1 MKGRKK
7 QNQSLLRE
15 AALCLLT
22 AALTAAVLT
31 GYHGRRQFALLD
43 GLCARL
49 VDSRAADRT
58 ALLQAVGDS
67 RRALARREPA
77 DKGLL
82 QAFGYGPADFLTGDW
97 SFDVWT
103 VLLCGTAGTLLSVLA
118 FRRQE
123 EAEQMRIRVLTDYLE
138 KVHMGGIFGQ
148 DSGTKATRPYP
159 SAMPFKEGAYGHLQD
174 EIYKTV
180 TFLYRTRD
188 EALAAKK
195 GYADNLQN
203 IAHQLKTPI
212 TAISLTAQLLGG
224 ADPPA
229 DRQQAKMRGQEGTQ
243 GQVQGQTQDRIQD
256 QAQDRSQDQTKDQS
270 QDQTQDQIQDQT
282 QDQRQGQTQEQIQD
296 QIQKQLARLTYLE
309 ESLLL
314 LARIDAGVL
323 PVKRQAADV
332 FTLLTLAADSL
343 EPLAARKKLSIIV
356 PEMGQVQIL
365 ADMEWMIEAV
375 MNLFKDCMEHS
386 PAGGAVHCSYRE
398 ELLYVRIRI
407 WDEGAGF
414 HEEELPHLF
423 RRFYRG
429 KDAPAGGIGIGLA
442 LSKELIEMQEGIL
455 MAGNLSEGGAFFEIR
470 MYSH

>member
-82 QAFGYGPADFLTGDW
+82 QAFGYGPADFLTGGW

-159 SAMPFKEGAYGHLQD
+159 SAMPFQEGAYGHLQD

-224 ADPPA
+224 ADPPT

-243 GQVQGQTQDRIQD
+243 GQVQGQ
-256 QAQDRSQDQTKDQS
+256 S
-270 QDQTQDQIQDQT
+270 
-282 QDQRQGQTQEQIQD
+282 QGQTQAQIRE
-296 QIQKQLARLTYLE
+296 QIQKQVARLTYLE

-343 EPLAARKKLSIIV
+343 EPLAARKKLSIII

-365 ADMEWMIEAV
+365 ADMEWTIEAV

-455 MAGNLSEGGAFFEIR
+455 MAGNLPEGGAFFEIR

>member
-82 QAFGYGPADFLTGDW
+82 QAFGYGPADFLTGGW

-243 GQVQGQTQDRIQD
+243 GQVQGQTQD
-256 QAQDRSQDQTKDQS
+256 
-270 QDQTQDQIQDQT
+270 QI
-282 QDQRQGQTQEQIQD
+282 RE
-296 QIQKQLARLTYLE
+296 QIQKQVARLTYLE

-343 EPLAARKKLSIIV
+343 ELLAARKKLSIIV
-356 PEMGQVQIL
+356 PEMGRVQIL

>member
-7 QNQSLLRE
+7 QKQSLLRE
-15 AALCLLT
+15 AAPCLLT

-77 DKGLL
+77 DEGFLH
-82 QAFGYGPADFLTGDW
+82 AFGYGPADFLTGGW
-97 SFDVWT
+97 SFDVRA

-123 EAEQMRIRVLTDYLE
+123 KAEQARIRVLTDYLE
-138 KVHMGGIFGQ
+138 KVHMGGHGLFCQ
-148 DSGTKATRPYP
+148 DSRTKMARPYP
-159 SAMPFKEGAYGHLQD
+159 SAMPFQEGAYGHLQD

-224 ADPPA
+224 EDPPA
-229 DRQQAKMRGQEGTQ
+229 DRQQAKMREQEGNQ
-243 GQVQGQTQDRIQD
+243 GQMQDQSQGQTQDQS
-256 QAQDRSQDQTKDQS
+256 QAQIR
-270 QDQTQDQIQDQT
+270 
-282 QDQRQGQTQEQIQD
+282 E
-296 QIQKQLARLTYLE
+296 QIQKQVARLTYLE

-455 MAGNLSEGGAFFEIR
+455 MAGNLPEGGAFFEIR